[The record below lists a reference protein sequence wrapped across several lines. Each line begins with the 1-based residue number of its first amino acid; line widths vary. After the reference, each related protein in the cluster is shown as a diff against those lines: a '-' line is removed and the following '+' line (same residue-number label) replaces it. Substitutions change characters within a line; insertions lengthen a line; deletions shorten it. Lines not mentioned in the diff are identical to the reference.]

1 MKSYLNEKVVAL
13 VYKTLMVLTRQPISA
28 ESRDIR
34 PDGRGLLKFRPIAIN
49 IGSISTADGS
59 AIVKIGNTA
68 VVCGI
73 KLLANALVVLS
84 SAAED
89 GEIEVR
95 ISELV
100 APTPTEP
107 DIGYLV
113 PNVELPPL
121 CSPKFRP
128 GPPSD
133 QAQVSGHF
141 VAELIASSGCIDLH
155 QLCIAPEKMCWVL
168 YCDIM
173 CINHDGALLDA
184 CIAALIAALR
194 TVTLPHVDFDAET
207 EKMVVHE
214 DRRKHLEILSFPAAT
229 TYAMFEDDILISDPT
244 AEEENLCSGVLT
256 IVVQGSQLCSVHK
269 PGGSPLSET
278 QLQDCIA
285 LAHRRGNSIN
295 KMVASAISSPE
306 R

>member
-1 MKSYLNEKVVAL
+1 
-13 VYKTLMVLTRQPISA
+13 
-28 ESRDIR
+28 SRDIR
-34 PDGRGLLKFRPIAIN
+34 PDGRGLLKFRPVAIN

-73 KLLANALVVLS
+73 KL
-84 SAAED
+84 
-89 GEIEVR
+89 
-95 ISELV
+95 ELV
-100 APTPTEP
+100 APTPAEP
-107 DIGYLV
+107 DVGYLV

-168 YCDIM
+168 YCDIL

-194 TVTLPHVDFDAET
+194 TGDDKILTL
-207 EKMVVHE
+207 
-214 DRRKHLEILSFPAAT
+214 
-229 TYAMFEDDILISDPT
+229 
-244 AEEENLCSGVLT
+244 N
-256 IVVQGSQLCSVHK
+256 
-269 PGGSPLSET
+269 
-278 QLQDCIA
+278 
-285 LAHRRGNSIN
+285 
-295 KMVASAISSPE
+295 
-306 R
+306 

>member
-1 MKSYLNEKVVAL
+1 MTGRSRFISQSG
-13 VYKTLMVLTRQPISA
+13 VLW
-28 ESRDIR
+28 SRDIR
-34 PDGRGLLKFRPIAIN
+34 PDGRGLLKFRPVAIN

-73 KLLANALVVLS
+73 KL
-84 SAAED
+84 
-89 GEIEVR
+89 
-95 ISELV
+95 ELV
-100 APTPTEP
+100 APTPAEP
-107 DIGYLV
+107 DVGYLV

-168 YCDIM
+168 YCDIL

-207 EKMVVHE
+207 EEMVVHE